1 MFKAAKARPI
11 VLAGDSHSFWANELH
26 DRAGALVAA
35 EFGTTGITS
44 PGFSDL
50 LPDAPLGA
58 ALTARN
64 PEVKYADS
72 AAKGFVKLTLTRS
85 VAKAEMIAVS
95 TILSPDY
102 EVASL
107 ASFEVKP
114 LAAGGVS
121 SFAG

>member
-1 MFKAAKARPI
+1 
-11 VLAGDSHSFWANELH
+11 
-26 DRAGALVAA
+26 
-35 EFGTTGITS
+35 
-44 PGFSDL
+44 
-50 LPDAPLGA
+50 
-58 ALTARN
+58 
-64 PEVKYADS
+64 
-72 AAKGFVKLTLTRS
+72 VKLTLTRS

-114 LAAGGVS
+114 LPTGGVS